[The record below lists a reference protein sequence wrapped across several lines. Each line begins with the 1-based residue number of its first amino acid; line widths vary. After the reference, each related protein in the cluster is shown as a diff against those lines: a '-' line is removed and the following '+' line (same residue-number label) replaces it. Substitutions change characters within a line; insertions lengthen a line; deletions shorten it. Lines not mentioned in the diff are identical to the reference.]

1 MTLDGPKH
9 GVVAL
14 LALLLAMV
22 PGGGDAKA
30 ETVIRI
36 GNAAE
41 CGTLDPQRANTVNEN
56 HVLESLYEGLTILA
70 PGGALVPGQA
80 EKWSVSPD
88 GLTWVF
94 TLRPDLHWSNG
105 DPLTAEDFVYSLRR
119 LVDPATAA
127 DNAFLLESLVN
138 SVEINHGQE
147 KDLTKLGVA
156 APDPRTLVITLKVP
170 DLSLPAI
177 LVSIRPSHRGSVEA
191 AGRDA
196 FKPGTLVSNGAYQLL
211 EWQQQARMV
220 LVRNPQYR
228 DAAQVKIDRIEY
240 YPIDDPNEEMKR
252 YRAGDLDFT
261 DVIPTDQYTFVK
273 ETLASDYHPGPLF
286 GVYYL
291 GFNESQPP
299 FKDNLK
305 LRLALTL
312 AIDRQLLADKVALGY
327 TAADGWIPAGVTGYP
342 NPAGPWV
349 GLSKAEREAK
359 AKQAYQ
365 EAGYGPDHP
374 LQVEL
379 SYNTSENHKKIMIA
393 IAGMWKQVLGVE
405 TRLTNQEFKTFIDT
419 RRAKKTTQVFR
430 AAYAAFYQDPGP
442 LLDVLRPA
450 SPRNDLG
457 YASDAFETAYRAGVE
472 ATDPAQRLVNLAQA
486 EALMLQDMPVAP
498 LFHYTVQHLIKPYVQ
513 GWQPSPLDSFLV
525 KDMSIAP
532 H

>member
-1 MTLDGPKH
+1 MTLDRLKQ
-9 GVVAL
+9 GVVVL
-14 LALLLAMV
+14 LALFLVAGW
-22 PGGGDAKA
+22 GGAAA
-30 ETVIRI
+30 ETVIRM
-36 GNAAE
+36 GNGAE
-41 CGTLDPQRANTVNEN
+41 CGTLDPQRFNTVPEN
-56 HVLESLYEGLTILA
+56 NVIQSLYEGLTIVA
-70 PGGALVPGQA
+70 PGGAIAPGQA

-88 GLTWVF
+88 GLTWTF
-94 TLRPDLHWSNG
+94 TLRPELHWSNG

-156 APDPRTLVITLKVP
+156 APDPRTLVITLKVSE
-170 DLSLPAI
+170 LALPRI

-191 AGRDA
+191 AGREA
-196 FKPGTLVSNGAYQLL
+196 FKPGAMVSNGAYRLV

-220 LVRNPQYR
+220 LAKNPHYW
-228 DAAQVKIDRIEY
+228 DAAHVQIDRVEF

-252 YRAGDLDFT
+252 YRAGDLDLT
-261 DVIPTDQYTFVK
+261 QTIPSDQYTFVK
-273 ETLASDYHPGPLF
+273 ETLGSEYHVGPQF

-291 GFNESQPP
+291 GFNQSQPP
-299 FKDNLK
+299 FKDNPK

-327 TAADGWIPAGVTGYP
+327 TAADGWIPTGVSGYP
-342 NPAGPWV
+342 NPTGPWV

-393 IAGMWKQVLGVE
+393 IAGMWKQLLGVE
-405 TRLTNQEFKTFIDT
+405 THLSNQEFKTFIDT
-419 RRAKKTTQVFR
+419 RRAKKTTQAFR
-430 AAYAAFYQDPGP
+430 AAYLAFYQDPGP
-442 LLDVLRPA
+442 LLDVLRPQ

-457 YASDAFETAYRAGVE
+457 YVSDAFEAAYRSGVE
-472 ATDPAQRLVNLAQA
+472 ATDPALRLANLAKA
-486 EALMLQDMPVAP
+486 ETLMLEDMPVAP
-498 LFHYTVQHLIKPYVQ
+498 LFHYTAQHLIKPYVQ

-525 KDMSIAP
+525 KDMSIAAQ
-532 H
+532 